1 MKVLLNDII
10 REEIK
15 EFLLTQEGIKHV
27 ELNEVDLF
35 WEVKV
40 EHDSKITPNIIIKY
54 IELFQDNK
62 FTSMMSFDKENSNNT
77 NTIKYT
83 VDDICCEYCYMGL
96 IKELFENKNIV
107 SVKSNYDLISPAY
120 DVELEIKY
128 DNNYDEKDL
137 IKFIEES
144 I

>member
-1 MKVLLNDII
+1 
-10 REEIK
+10 
-15 EFLLTQEGIKHV
+15 
-27 ELNEVDLF
+27 
-35 WEVKV
+35 
-40 EHDSKITPNIIIKY
+40 
-54 IELFQDNK
+54 
-62 FTSMMSFDKENSNNT
+62 MSFDKENSNKT